1 MRRFTMILAL
11 VAFAA
16 VSPAAALGKSKA
28 SSRPMSGTGSSTTI
42 VDLATGTGSVAGGG
56 RVSQLGKFKFT
67 NDITSFT
74 LTGPDTFGLTLTA
87 IIVAANG
94 DRICTVANGKGT
106 LTPTGSETTLV
117 SKITGGTGRFA
128 LARGTLTTKISSE
141 IVSTV
146 GTTTTTR
153 DSETHGGRIRYS
165 ARQRVGVL
173 GSGLTH
179 RQWRNTWR
187 CAVAR

>member
-56 RVSQLGKFKFT
+56 QVSQLGKFKFT

-94 DRICTVANGKGT
+94 DKLCTAATGKGT
-106 LTPTGSETTLV
+106 LTPTGSETSACQQDHRWDRSL
-117 SKITGGTGRFA
+117 RPRPRDA
-128 LARGTLTTKISSE
+128 HQQDQQRNRLDRRHNHHDPRL
-141 IVSTV
+141 
-146 GTTTTTR
+146 R
-153 DSETHGGRIRYS
+153 DSRRTN
-165 ARQRVGVL
+165 QVL
-173 GSGLTH
+173 GATARRRAGK
-179 RQWRNTWR
+179 WPDAP
-187 CAVAR
+187 AVAEHLALRSG

>member
-1 MRRFTMILAL
+1 MRRFTIILAL

-74 LTGPDTFGLTLTA
+74 LTGPGHVRPHPHGNHRGGQRRQALHSRYREGDADADRKRDHAGQQDHRRDRSLRPRPAGRSPARSAAKSSRPSARPPRPATPRLTE
-87 IIVAANG
+87 
-94 DRICTVANGKGT
+94 DESGT
-106 LTPTGSETTLV
+106 
-117 SKITGGTGRFA
+117 R
-128 LARGTLTTKISSE
+128 
-141 IVSTV
+141 
-146 GTTTTTR
+146 R
-153 DSETHGGRIRYS
+153 DS
-165 ARQRVGVL
+165 A
-173 GSGLTH
+173 SGC
-179 RQWRNTWR
+179 WE
-187 CAVAR
+187 VA